1 MRQLVPPGAPPNPT
15 LRTIL
20 SAHKETN
27 KTLKKTHR
35 KHRNTATLL
44 LAELILLRDSKTSC
58 CPPTPKEDLSW
69 PPLRLSICIECTGE
83 EMQRGSGGMQ
93 VGAGHWLSSHMGGG
107 EKKVFQRNQQL
118 NLPLPPPILL
128 SLSLSSS
135 PSPSASPSLT
145 GCNDCAA
152 QHGRVWQ
159 RLISQTPGTAPL
171 HPGQK
176 QTSLRLLILNWR
188 FCIVSPLSHPGL
200 GNKTIN
206 LLTLTRRKRFPYAH
220 K

>member
-1 MRQLVPPGAPPNPT
+1 MEVEGCRWGQGTGSLHTWEEGKK
-15 LRTIL
+15 RF
-20 SAHKETN
+20 SKET
-27 KTLKKTHR
+27 
-35 KHRNTATLL
+35 
-44 LAELILLRDSKTSC
+44 SS
-58 CPPTPKEDLSW
+58 
-69 PPLRLSICIECTGE
+69 SIC
-83 EMQRGSGGMQ
+83 
-93 VGAGHWLSSHMGGG
+93 LS
-107 EKKVFQRNQQL
+107 R
-118 NLPLPPPILL
+118 LPSFSL
-128 SLSLSSS
+128 SLSLSPGSSS

-188 FCIVSPLSHPGL
+188 FCIVSPLLHPGL

>member
-1 MRQLVPPGAPPNPT
+1 MHWRGDA
-15 LRTIL
+15 
-20 SAHKETN
+20 AWKW
-27 KTLKKTHR
+27 
-35 KHRNTATLL
+35 
-44 LAELILLRDSKTSC
+44 RD
-58 CPPTPKEDLSW
+58 
-69 PPLRLSICIECTGE
+69 
-83 EMQRGSGGMQ
+83 
-93 VGAGHWLSSHMGGG
+93 AGGG
-107 EKKVFQRNQQL
+107 RALALFTHGRRGKKGFPKKPAAQSAS
-118 NLPLPPPILL
+118 PASHPSL
-128 SLSLSSS
+128 SLSLSPGSSS

-188 FCIVSPLSHPGL
+188 FCIVSPLLHPGL